1 MARQASGHASTSSG
15 HVDGSR
21 DTPPRRTA
29 RVPRKRS
36 AVSNAERRETTRRVI
51 LDAAAE
57 CFDQRG
63 YLATRLDD
71 VTERA
76 RLTKGAVYFHFG
88 SKEALA
94 GALIEEQFSY
104 WPQVIEELTG
114 RPGTSLD
121 HLVHLTF
128 EISRGLRDNV
138 SVRAGFR
145 LALDQD
151 VPSVDPTET
160 LGWWTTL
167 ATDLLR
173 KGRRD
178 HSLTKD
184 VSPVAAGRVVVAG
197 VIGCYHLATVI
208 DGKPDARKR
217 LEEFWA
223 IILPQLSSP
232 N

>member
-1 MARQASGHASTSSG
+1 
-15 HVDGSR
+15 
-21 DTPPRRTA
+21 
-29 RVPRKRS
+29 VPRKRP
-36 AVSNAERRETTRRVI
+36 AVSNSERRETTRRAV

-76 RLTKGAVYFHFG
+76 KLTKGAVYFHFG

-94 GALIEEQFSY
+94 AALIDEQFSY
-104 WPQVIEELTG
+104 WPGLIEELTG

-121 HLVHLTF
+121 HLVHLTY
-128 EISRGLRDNV
+128 EMSRSLRDNV
-138 SVRAGFR
+138 AVRAGFR

-151 VPSVDPTET
+151 VPSVEPAEN
-160 LGWWTTL
+160 LAWWTSL

-173 KGRRD
+173 KARRD
-178 HSLTKD
+178 DSLTKK
-184 VSPVAAGRVVVAG
+184 VSPAAAGRVVVAG

-217 LEEFWA
+217 LDEFWA
-223 IILPQLSSP
+223 IVLPQLSP
-232 N
+232 AG